1 MSRRLNGGV
10 SSAAR
15 RTVRGVIAIMAFLGL
30 VAVGTNTSAAAEPEI
45 IRTPVQTYSEPGFI
59 SCDGFEVDLAGSQ
72 HDVYM
77 VFRDQ
82 AGDVVRVTHAGY
94 VVETFTNTET
104 GASLTNRGVF
114 RDTFTRVDGTE
125 DFVHVVVG
133 FDFIATSPGWGLVL
147 QEVGRKVFS
156 VDGERLVFFAGK
168 STFSEEAIC
177 ASLA

>member
-1 MSRRLNGGV
+1 MSKTLNGG
-10 SSAAR
+10 ATTGR
-15 RTVRGVIAIMAFLGL
+15 RTVRGIIAIMAFLGL
-30 VAVGTNTSAAAEPEI
+30 VAMGTSPSAASEPEI
-45 IRTPVQTYSEPGFI
+45 IRTPVQTYFDPGFI
-59 SCDGFEVDLAGSQ
+59 SCDGFAVDLTGSQ
-72 HDVYM
+72 YEVYM

-82 AGDVVRVTHAGY
+82 SGDVVRVTHAGY
-94 VVETFTNTET
+94 VVETFTNTVS

-168 STFSEEAIC
+168 SSFSEDAIC